1 MSFKPEVPTYTAN
14 QLEHMAADLLKSR
27 LKVPIE
33 IPVDIDYLLE
43 QEPGIR
49 LDYIPGIKDRFGI
62 AGLVYRENKDRFRVI
77 IDAEI
82 ADSVRHQN
90 FYRFTVAEEL
100 GHIKLHRKIIEQIPD
115 EETAIELHQ
124 HTEYEA
130 MDRNAKRFA
139 AAILMPSKYVLQDA
153 RELYPDLVRV
163 AGFENREAVRD
174 FMASI
179 LSKKYQVSVEAM
191 SYRLNEWPIRVFEKI
206 DLAMRERLEFLD

>member
-1 MSFKPEVPTYTAN
+1 MPFKLEVPTYTAN
-14 QLEHMAADLLKSR
+14 QLEHMTADLLKSR

-43 QEPGIR
+43 QEPGIL

-62 AGLVYRENKDRFRVI
+62 AGLVYRENKDLIRVI

-124 HTEYEA
+124 HPEYEA
-130 MDRNAKRFA
+130 MDRNSKRFA

-206 DLAMRERLEFLD
+206 DVAMRERLEFLD